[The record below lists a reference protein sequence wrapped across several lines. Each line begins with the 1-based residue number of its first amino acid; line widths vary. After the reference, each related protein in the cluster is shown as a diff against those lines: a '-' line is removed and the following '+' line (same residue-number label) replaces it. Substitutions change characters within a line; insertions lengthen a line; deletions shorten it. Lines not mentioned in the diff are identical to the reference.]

1 MKQCFQGVLNV
12 AEARMW
18 NGSSWVVVTD
28 EDHRSAT
35 DPHLLYLTEV
45 RGDARYYTEPESD
58 ALLAGKANTSSLA
71 AVAASGLYADLSGM
85 VPTSALPA
93 LSSSGVLNAPTMAG
107 GILTVTVTSNYGVT
121 PDGVAYYD
129 PDGAVA
135 ADAAIASLSP
145 SGALVLTRPG
155 G

>member
-1 MKQCFQGVLNV
+1 
-12 AEARMW
+12 MW

-28 EDHRSAT
+28 EEHRSAI

-58 ALLAGKANTSSLA
+58 ALLAERALA
-71 AVAASGLYADLSGM
+71 GHAHAYQ
-85 VPTSALPA
+85 PA
-93 LSSSGVLNAPTMAG
+93 LSSSGVLNAPAMAG